1 MLPLR
6 DSVRPERTPFFNWL
20 ILFANVGVFL
30 YMALVL
36 KDPQSQQDF
45 AERFGL
51 VPGRVIY
58 AFSHPRIFLDA
69 PWPAV
74 REAVLPF
81 FTHVFVHGGLAHL
94 IGNMWFLLI
103 FGDNVEGRLGH
114 KNYLA
119 FYFVCGI
126 VAAGLH
132 IASSHAGA
140 LGVLAGDS
148 GGGRAVLDAPMVGA
162 SGAIAG
168 VLGGYVVMFPRSRVL
183 TIVPP
188 IFVFEISA
196 WVFLGLW
203 FVGQF
208 LLARMTAEPGAG
220 VSVAYWAHVGGFAA
234 GLLLGLLAPRRPRD
248 AAPARWR

>member
-1 MLPLR
+1 
-6 DSVRPERTPFFNWL
+6 
-20 ILFANVGVFL
+20 
-30 YMALVL
+30 
-36 KDPQSQQDF
+36 
-45 AERFGL
+45 
-51 VPGRVIY
+51 
-58 AFSHPRIFLDA
+58 
-69 PWPAV
+69 
-74 REAVLPF
+74 
-81 FTHVFVHGGLAHL
+81 
-94 IGNMWFLLI
+94 
-103 FGDNVEGRLGH
+103 
-114 KNYLA
+114 
-119 FYFVCGI
+119 
-126 VAAGLH
+126 
-132 IASSHAGA
+132 
-140 LGVLAGDS
+140 
-148 GGGRAVLDAPMVGA
+148 
-162 SGAIAG
+162 